1 MWTGK
6 NKLHEERP
14 EVVEDIEGSGL
25 KLDCGNA
32 KESVRLV
39 WVMVGRVDKTVVGVR
54 AVGEVEDGDSHHKAD
69 VAAAGRDVRI
79 DWT

>member
-14 EVVEDIEGSGL
+14 EVVEDTEGSGL
-25 KLDCGNA
+25 KLGCGNA
-32 KESVRLV
+32 KELVRPE
-39 WVMVGRVDKTVVGVR
+39 WVMVGHVDKTVVGVG
-54 AVGEVEDGDSHHKAD
+54 AVREAEDGDSHHKAE